1 MSNGLS
7 IAYRNLESSDAIEDH
22 VRRRFSDLD
31 KLEAKIE
38 SCHVVIE
45 AGQRQTS
52 GREFTVRL
60 KIAVPGPDIE
70 VERTV
75 GRSEPAKDLN
85 LAIHEAFEAA
95 RRIIV
100 ERKPKRGV

>member
-60 KIAVPGPDIE
+60 KIAVPGRIS
-70 VERTV
+70 
-75 GRSEPAKDLN
+75 RSNVRSAAASRPRISIWPSTRHLMPPA
-85 LAIHEAFEAA
+85 
-95 RRIIV
+95 
-100 ERKPKRGV
+100 G